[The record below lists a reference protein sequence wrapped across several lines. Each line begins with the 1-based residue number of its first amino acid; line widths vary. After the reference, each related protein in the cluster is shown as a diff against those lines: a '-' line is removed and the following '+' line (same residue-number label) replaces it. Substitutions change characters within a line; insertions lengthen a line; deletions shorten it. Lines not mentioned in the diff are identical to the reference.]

1 MSLDDEARPAARL
14 TVLAGPSGAGRESV
28 VELVRARSPSV
39 WTPIAVTTR
48 PRREGELD
56 GVHRHFLA
64 PAEFDRRLAAG
75 ELLEWSRLGA
85 YRRGTEIGPLRGRLA
100 AGQPVLLPLDLDGAL
115 LVRAAW
121 SEARLVLLHPPG
133 RIPGPATVAAFDHS
147 VSHDRTERVVA
158 ELVRFIGSSF
168 LAPARPRPRG

>member
-28 VELVRARSPSV
+28 VELIRARSPSI

-64 PAEFDRRLAAG
+64 PADFDRRTAAG

-85 YRRGTEIGPLRGRLA
+85 YRRGTEIGPLRNRLA

-115 LVRAAW
+115 LVRAVW

-158 ELVRFIGSSF
+158 ELVGFIGSSF